1 MVYRIESHARR
12 RCPMSTYKVLSR
24 LGIALIVVCALLFN
38 RLSSTVLAQDC
49 GLELSPPT
57 LSLVVNEDGGVTIG
71 QITYRNTCST
81 IALRNITARLSGNIQ
96 SWSRLDWG
104 LEALAPGESG
114 LLSIEVRVPR
124 GTPAGSYK
132 GSITF
137 SGKAG
142 NRSVSSTDKLDLL
155 SIIIIER
162 GKAGNRSVSSTA
174 QIIVDVPPR
183 PALRLR
189 PIVNGRQ
196 TQYSMVR
203 LSQEFTLEAEIIND
217 GNVPIR
223 NISVT
228 LEGLP
233 SNWSVRGALTQS
245 TRPLDRYG
253 SRVKVNW
260 RITPNTL
267 ERVQLTVR
275 VDSDAGPVSKSISV
289 RVTR

>member
-1 MVYRIESHARR
+1 
-12 RCPMSTYKVLSR
+12 MSTYKVLSR
-24 LGIALIVVCALLFN
+24 LGIALIVVCALLSN

-57 LSLVVNEDGGVTIG
+57 LSLAVNEDGGVTIG

-104 LEALAPGESG
+104 PEALAPGESG

-137 SGKAG
+137 S
-142 NRSVSSTDKLDLL
+142 
-155 SIIIIER
+155 

>member
-1 MVYRIESHARR
+1 
-12 RCPMSTYKVLSR
+12 MSTYKVLSR

-57 LSLVVNEDGGVTIG
+57 LSLAVNEDGGVTIG
-71 QITYRNTCST
+71 QIRYRNTCST

-104 LEALAPGESG
+104 LKPNALAPGESG
-114 LLSIEVRVPR
+114 LLSIVVRVPR

-142 NRSVSSTDKLDLL
+142 NRSVSST
-155 SIIIIER
+155 
-162 GKAGNRSVSSTA
+162 A

-183 PALRLR
+183 PALMLR

-203 LSQEFTLEAEIIND
+203 LGREFTLAAEIIND

-289 RVTR
+289 QVTR